1 MNAQVA
7 PGIERA
13 ADIAQL
19 LELTR
24 RMRDRVE
31 AGEWGEAAD
40 LEAERRAVVERVF
53 DVAPSAAE
61 LPVLTATLREV
72 VRLNDEL
79 IGHAEHKRR
88 ALEREAD
95 TVALGRTAVH
105 AYGAVSGDAA

>member
-1 MNAQVA
+1 MTGSAAVGA
-7 PGIERA
+7 ARA
-13 ADIAQL
+13 AEFARL

-24 RMRDRVE
+24 RMRERIE

-40 LEAERRAVVERVF
+40 LEAERRALVEHVF
-53 DVAPSAAE
+53 DVAPTAAE
-61 LPVLTATLREV
+61 LPELTATLREV

-95 TVALGRTAVH
+95 TVSLGRTAVS
-105 AYGAVSGDAA
+105 AYGIVSGDAA